1 MYWVLT
7 ALKAPTSWTETTCS
21 KCCQGRKKR
30 AMCLLWHQPAP
41 PRHFVNYTVP
51 TPNGWKG
58 KHLHC
63 LPDQNLR
70 LSPLRQRKPPPI
82 ASNFHFKVHV
92 PGMDKWIHRKRP
104 VLLLAQVWSKF
115 MCRNQLFELR
125 SHHDS
130 TNCLERHPYQSD
142 FLPRFWSIRSCF
154 DFLIS
159 RGFGGHGLAAGQLTA
174 GSQPL
179 HGCHH

>member
-1 MYWVLT
+1 MLSGQKEASHVSSVTSAGSTQTLCELHSADPQWLKRQAFALPSWPKSEAQYW
-7 ALKAPTSWTETTCS
+7 
-21 KCCQGRKKR
+21 
-30 AMCLLWHQPAP
+30 
-41 PRHFVNYTVP
+41 
-51 TPNGWKG
+51 
-58 KHLHC
+58 
-63 LPDQNLR
+63 
-70 LSPLRQRKPPPI
+70 LRQRKPPPI

-104 VLLLAQVWSKF
+104 VLLLAQVWSNF

-179 HGCHH
+179 HSCHH